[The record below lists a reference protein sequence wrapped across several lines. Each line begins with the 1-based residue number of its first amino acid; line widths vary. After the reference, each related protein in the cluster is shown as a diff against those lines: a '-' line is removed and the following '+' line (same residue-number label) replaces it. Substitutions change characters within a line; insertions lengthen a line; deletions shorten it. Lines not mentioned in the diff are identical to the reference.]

1 MKCMAT
7 FEKINVEQ
15 MELQGFSRSIAELE
29 WLLLILSLLYYVSPG
44 AVVDDTW
51 AVMVAMILFALFTL
65 AFHYFKFFRV
75 ETRLKLATE
84 TWVMLLFISSV
95 VMYTGGVHSPL
106 LNLYL
111 LVIIASALTLG
122 KTITLLEFALI
133 TTVYL
138 YMGYP
143 IYAGETF
150 SVSNFIQLMVMFT
163 PFLLVGYLTTM
174 LAADVQYG
182 RKMLE
187 VLAETDDLTGAQN
200 RRSLSST
207 LQRELERS
215 IQLGKPFSLM
225 QIDADNLKSINDSF
239 GHEAGDKL
247 LKSLCNIVE
256 ETSRDSDTL
265 ARTGGDEFVMIL
277 PGIDGEHAA
286 AIGERIR
293 KAVTNSAFDVKGN
306 QISTTVSIGIASYPL
321 DSDNMEELLSMAD
334 QAMYLS
340 KQAGR
345 NKVTRYAL
353 MVVARA

>member
-1 MKCMAT
+1 MAT
-7 FEKINVEQ
+7 LEKINVEQ

-44 AVVDDTW
+44 ATIDDKW
-51 AVMVAMILFALFTL
+51 GLMLAMVLFALFTL
-65 AFHYFKFFRV
+65 AFHYFNFFRV
-75 ETRLKLATE
+75 ETRWKLATE
-84 TWVMLLFISSV
+84 SWAMLLFISWV
-95 VMYTGGVHSPL
+95 VIHTGGVHSPL

-122 KTITLLEFALI
+122 KVITLLEFVLI
-133 TTVYL
+133 TCVYL

-150 SVSNFIQLMVMFT
+150 SVSNFVQLMVMFT

-187 VLAETDDLTGAQN
+187 LLAETDELTGAHN
-200 RRSLSST
+200 RRSLGGA

-215 IQLGKPFSLM
+215 IRLGKPFSLM

-247 LKSLCNIVE
+247 LKNLCDIVE
-256 ETSRDSDTL
+256 ETSRESDTL
-265 ARTGGDEFVMIL
+265 ARTGGDEFVMLL

-286 AIGERIR
+286 VIGERIR

-306 QISTTVSIGIASYPL
+306 QISTTVSIGIACYPHDTDNL
-321 DSDNMEELLSMAD
+321 DELLRMAD
-334 QAMYLS
+334 SAMYLS

-345 NKVTRYAL
+345 NKVTRHA
-353 MVVARA
+353 VTVAATG